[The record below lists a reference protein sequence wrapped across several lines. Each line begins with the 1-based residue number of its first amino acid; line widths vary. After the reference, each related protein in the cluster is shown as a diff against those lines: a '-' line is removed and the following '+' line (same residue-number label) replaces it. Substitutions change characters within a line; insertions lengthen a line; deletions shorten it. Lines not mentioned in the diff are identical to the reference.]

1 MSYADG
7 NPTIDRAGAASA
19 PAARAA
25 ALYGRFAALVTV
37 STKAALILIVSVMCL
52 LVFAQV
58 VTRYLLES
66 TPAFLSEL
74 ATYCLIWTGCIG
86 SSLAFRYRKHV
97 AVEILP
103 GHLSANGRRR
113 LAGVNA
119 AALVVFLVVFFYS
132 SLVFALDMWEQ
143 YSATMDISMTYPAL
157 GLPIGTALMIVQVL
171 DVSLNP
177 GAQ

>member
-7 NPTIDRAGAASA
+7 NPTIDSA
-19 PAARAA
+19 PPGGARPAKAA
-25 ALYGRFAALVTV
+25 ALYARFAGLV
-37 STKAALILIVSVMCL
+37 STATKASLVFIVSLMCA

-74 ATYCLIWTGCIG
+74 ATYCLIWTGCLG

-103 GHLSANGRRR
+103 GYLSAAGQKR

-119 AALVVFLVVFFYS
+119 AALLLFLAVFFWS
-132 SLVFALDMWEQ
+132 ALVFALDMWEQ
-143 YSATMDISMTYPAL
+143 YSATMDFSMTYPAL
-157 GLPIGTALMIVQVL
+157 GLPIGTALMMIQVL
-171 DVSLNP
+171 DVAINP